1 MSDSVSTEAVL
12 VEGGTDGAKASALD
26 VVSDLAVK
34 LAGREMFV
42 LKVDHGKPE
51 FFTSFTGLWHRVNH
65 INNKDSETFPDVV
78 WVGATGADNIK
89 NAEEVAKI
97 LIGAGK
103 NSRARVVATKDSEKP
118 DDKTSVGG
126 GSARNSRV
134 PAKKIVSKLQIWGV
148 FGN

>member
-1 MSDSVSTEAVL
+1 MNDSVSKDAVL
-12 VEGGTDGAKASALD
+12 VEVGTDGANASALD

-51 FFTSFTGLWHRVNH
+51 FFTSFTGLWHRINH
-65 INNKDSETFPDVV
+65 INNKDAETFPDVV
-78 WVGATGADNIK
+78 WVGATGANNIK
-89 NAEEVAKI
+89 NAEEAAKI

-103 NSRARVVATKDSEKP
+103 NSRARVVAMKDSENP
-118 DDKTSVGG
+118 DNKTSVGAG
-126 GSARNSRV
+126 PVRKGRA
-134 PAKKIVSKLQIWGV
+134 PAKKIVLTLKIWGV